1 MKDADRKAAEM
12 QHRLLVDRE
21 DNQPVSGKRRTIK
34 VPGGNPNLPVVVV
47 MEAENPSF
55 WDEDMPKYILGILD
69 ETITNGWRLGDDDEL
84 ELLSDGSELA
94 KTRLRYT
101 IKALE
106 AQGAWEAYRT

>member
-1 MKDADRKAAEM
+1 MKDPDRKAAEM
-12 QHRLLVDRE
+12 QHALLFDRE
-21 DNQPVSGKRRTIK
+21 SDQPVAGKRRVIK
-34 VPGGNPNLPVVVV
+34 VPGGNPNLPVAAT
-47 MEAENPSF
+47 MAAANASLWE
-55 WDEDMPKYILGILD
+55 EDMPKYILSIID

-106 AQGAWEAYRT
+106 AQGAWQT